1 MSHNFKTIDF
11 TVIFVTDIFVSA
23 ISDNT
28 FVSAII
34 HNTFATVPL
43 PQYLCPQYLIP
54 GYQLPVTAEYR
65 MAGNSVPVPY
75 FTKLLNAVIEYLAP
89 ARVQP
94 AKSREMECQLV
105 IPAKHKPSLRQRMAR
120 PSVKLAGMLAEVAKH
135 NPVTGTTVDTS
146 VNTADA
152 EKSKKKTKSGNNLV
166 HDLNDPS

>member
-1 MSHNFKTIDF
+1 MCNGPSRFLKPF
-11 TVIFVTDIFVSA
+11 LKA
-23 ISDNT
+23 
-28 FVSAII
+28 A
-34 HNTFATVPL
+34 L
-43 PQYLCPQYLIP
+43 RLCRVMPSECMDSKGFP
-54 GYQLPVTAEYR
+54 TGSPKLPVTAEYR